1 MEEQAKINK
10 DTHSKFKAV
19 DKVLEN
25 IDGKITTVGSSNQQL
40 MGMMKIL
47 ENQLSRVTQSESLPD
62 PGERLETRVDYKNC
76 RFGGS
81 ERKRV
86 KTNRS
91 DERRHKSVTEKCRVR
106 ASKTDE
112 HFNKFIEVIK
122 QLYIHMPLLD
132 ALQVPTYAKYFK
144 DILANKREMPSEC
157 VKPTTEC
164 SAAIMDVPLREDGR
178 SGMPHHPMFYWCTQ
192 H

>member
-1 MEEQAKINK
+1 MKESCQDSHSLKS
-10 DTHSKFKAV
+10 HSK
-19 DKVLEN
+19 
-25 IDGKITTVGSSNQQL
+25 Q
-40 MGMMKIL
+40 
-47 ENQLSRVTQSESLPD
+47 SLPD

-91 DERRHKSVTEKCRVR
+91 DDRRHKSVTRKVVR

-157 VKPTTEC
+157 VSSRRP
-164 SAAIMDVPLREDGR
+164 SVVQP
-178 SGMPHHPMFYWCTQ
+178 
-192 H
+192 